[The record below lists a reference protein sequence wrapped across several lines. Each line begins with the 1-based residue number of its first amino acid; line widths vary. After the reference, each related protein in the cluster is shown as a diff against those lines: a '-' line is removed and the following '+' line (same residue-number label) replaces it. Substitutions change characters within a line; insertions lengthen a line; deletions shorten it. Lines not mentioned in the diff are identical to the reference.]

1 MAAVRNFRELVV
13 WQRAMELV
21 KSVYLIVGVFPA
33 QERYGLT
40 DQLRRAAVSVP
51 SNIAEGQARQH
62 TAEFRH
68 FLHVAPGQPHTT
80 FPTRVETRV

>member
-40 DQLRRAAVSVP
+40 DQLRRAAVSVE
-51 SNIAEGQARQH
+51 SVRNC
-62 TAEFRH
+62 
-68 FLHVAPGQPHTT
+68 V
-80 FPTRVETRV
+80 